1 MVKYLIFFVCSTA
14 GFASQTFAQ
23 FADTALV
30 KPKPIGAVLR
40 TVREIDMTNDTI
52 PEILQIETSKAK
64 RVRNIKVRFAIYSRK
79 KVLYSHSWKADDF
92 FDAKD
97 HLSDTIKWFRLQ
109 RIMRGFFSNQN
120 FSTSDSEDIG
130 SICERLRCGDIL
142 PVSEEAKEYA
152 ASSHEIFSIYAGRD
166 MLYGITWL
174 GSKKK
179 FVTLWRN

>member
-1 MVKYLIFFVCSTA
+1 MKYLLSFVFISA
-14 GFASQTFAQ
+14 GFASRTFAQ
-23 FADTALV
+23 FADTAFV
-30 KPKPIGAVLR
+30 KPKPVGAVLR

-52 PEILQIETSKAK
+52 PETLQIETTKAK
-64 RVRNIKVRFAIYSRK
+64 RIRNIAVHFAVYSGK

-97 HLSDTIKWFRLQ
+97 RLSDTIKWFRLQ

-120 FSTSDSEDIG
+120 FTSSDSEDIA
-130 SICERLRCGDIL
+130 SICKRLRCVDIT
-142 PVSEEAKEYA
+142 SGSQEEKEYT
-152 ASSHEIFSIYAGRD
+152 ASLHKIFSVYAGRD